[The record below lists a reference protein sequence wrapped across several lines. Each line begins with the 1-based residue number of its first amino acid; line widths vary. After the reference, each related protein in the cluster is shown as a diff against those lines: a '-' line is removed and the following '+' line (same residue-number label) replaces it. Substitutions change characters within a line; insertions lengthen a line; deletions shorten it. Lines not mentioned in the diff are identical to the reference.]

1 MNRIHIL
8 KVPTV
13 ERKLLQII
21 KLYLET
27 ITLEISCKCSSK
39 ASLMLLITGLFQS
52 QNKHCNKFCF
62 NDSVPKI
69 FKSAV
74 AYSFSELCNKSC
86 YKENVRHLVVRYG

>member
-1 MNRIHIL
+1 
-8 KVPTV
+8 
-13 ERKLLQII
+13 
-21 KLYLET
+21 
-27 ITLEISCKCSSK
+27 
-39 ASLMLLITGLFQS
+39 MLLITGLFQS

-69 FKSAV
+69 FKSVV